1 MKVGDLV
8 INEYELIGIV
18 LKVDEEAGLYRVW
31 TCDPD
36 DLWDCEV
43 QAKGWMVR
51 FTPLEVIDESR

>member
-18 LKVDEEAGLYRVW
+18 LKVDEGTGLYSVW
-31 TCDPD
+31 TFDD

-43 QAKGWMVR
+43 RAEGWMVR
-51 FTPLEVIDESR
+51 FTPLEVIS